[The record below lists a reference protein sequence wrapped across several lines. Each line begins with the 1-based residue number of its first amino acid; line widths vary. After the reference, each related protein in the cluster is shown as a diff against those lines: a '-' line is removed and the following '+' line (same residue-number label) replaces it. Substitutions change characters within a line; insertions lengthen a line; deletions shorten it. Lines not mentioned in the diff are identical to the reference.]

1 MTIPI
6 LRICFLSTCPNIL
19 SNDTN
24 LRLFKAYIATRR
36 NTTAATP
43 FRSRQRRTQS
53 ATVLATSYRAKRRGR
68 VSITTFKP
76 DLLPYIF
83 STTCKPELFQYISQ
97 TLALSKARTRKPSPR
112 LHPDPKP
119 VVKRPTTPVVIPLTM
134 EMPPLQQPRPAS
146 GLGLDIDPECPPSAA
161 AESIPRGLQ
170 SPHRIQPS
178 VGLDDL
184 METRSA
190 RSNSA
195 ASRNLNRLSL
205 TLPIPVNLPTS
216 TPTRPASTIAPSYPA
231 TPADT
236 PDLMS
241 PVDPRDFIAA
251 IAAQERRVLDLRE
264 ELARAERELNVLKRN
279 FTHNERTK
287 KARENRTSQ
296 RMRDT
301 SMTLI
306 DISTS
311 DEDTAAAKR
320 SAELERRKAILLGL
334 QSAPG
339 TPQPP
344 QESRKKVFQGGH
356 MRTLSLLSPT
366 KTDPGDFSVH
376 EDTVDQLKTSSK
388 ELDEQFANIVRYAP
402 ITPAQ
407 LSKRASWAPRT
418 VHSQAASGVKQ
429 IAEDL
434 KIGLWTFV
442 EDLRQAT
449 VGDEPITGVGQPIR
463 GSNGGARPANGSSAG
478 DQETIR
484 ASVQP
489 TRPQIATAFE
499 DNRFGSPL
507 QEESGNANRH
517 QRKTSKAEKPKRWS
531 WTPLTV
537 DCLDDSDWSNWD
549 MPPTKSPR
557 WSGTTIAGDAIP
569 TIPEKTDESETKD
582 RDDQVL
588 QPAAKLEELSWPV
601 LNRLTPGKLKQQ
613 ASEYIKEW
621 EKSLTP
627 PGSVTSEDDGI
638 NVA

>member
-1 MTIPI
+1 MTIS
-6 LRICFLSTCPNIL
+6 LHRICFLSTCPNPF
-19 SNDTN
+19 NDN
-24 LRLFKAYIATRR
+24 RLRLFKAYVATRR
-36 NTTAATP
+36 NTTAAAP

-53 ATVLATSYRAKRRGR
+53 ATVLATSYRAKRRSR
-68 VSITTFKP
+68 VSITTCKP
-76 DLLPYIF
+76 DFLPYI
-83 STTCKPELFQYISQ
+83 SNATYKPELFQHISQ
-97 TLALSKARTRKPSPR
+97 TLALSKAKPRKLSPR

-119 VVKRPTTPVVIPLTM
+119 VVKRPAAPIVTPPTM

-146 GLGLDIDPECPPSAA
+146 GLGLHIDPECAPSAS

-170 SPHRIQPS
+170 SPHRIRPS

-195 ASRNLNRLSL
+195 ASRNHNRLSL

-216 TPTRPASTIAPSYPA
+216 TPTRPASAVAPSYPA

-311 DEDTAAAKR
+311 DDDTAAAKR
-320 SAELERRKAILLGL
+320 STELERRKAILLGL

-376 EDTVDQLKTSSK
+376 EDAVDRLKTSSK

-418 VHSQAASGVKQ
+418 VHSHAASGVKQ

-434 KIGLWTFV
+434 KTGLWTFV

-449 VGDEPITGVGQPIR
+449 VGDEPITGVGQPMR
-463 GSNGGARPANGSSAG
+463 GPNGGARPANGSLAE

-484 ASVQP
+484 ASVQS

-499 DNRFGSPL
+499 DNRFASPL

-569 TIPEKTDESETKD
+569 TIPEKTDESET
-582 RDDQVL
+582 
-588 QPAAKLEELSWPV
+588 
-601 LNRLTPGKLKQQ
+601 
-613 ASEYIKEW
+613 
-621 EKSLTP
+621 
-627 PGSVTSEDDGI
+627 
-638 NVA
+638 